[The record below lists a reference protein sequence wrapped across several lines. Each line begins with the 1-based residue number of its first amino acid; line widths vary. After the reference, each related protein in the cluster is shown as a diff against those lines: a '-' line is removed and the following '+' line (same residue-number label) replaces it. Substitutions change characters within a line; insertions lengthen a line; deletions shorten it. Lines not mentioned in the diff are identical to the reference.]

1 MMWATLVNTSLFCF
15 TYQQAE
21 LNGVLARNVEFS
33 QLIIVYQQKLREN
46 SEALKAAEDLSRK
59 LTMEV
64 KLFIKILYFAA

>member
-1 MMWATLVNTSLFCF
+1 MWAALVNTSLFCF
-15 TYQQAE
+15 TYQRAE